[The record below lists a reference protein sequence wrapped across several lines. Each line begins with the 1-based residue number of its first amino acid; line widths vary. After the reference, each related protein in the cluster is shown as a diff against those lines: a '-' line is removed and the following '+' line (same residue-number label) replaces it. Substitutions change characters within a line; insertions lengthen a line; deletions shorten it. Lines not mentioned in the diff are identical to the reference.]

1 MDGQETLSEQKNQT
15 KKKLNTWDNQNVRI
29 ELTFTNIWSSS
40 NCFIDKHN
48 LIEKWMNATYLKIVK
63 LIKTGLTKANFFS
76 PEDIIEKKNPLP
88 GSTFLKFS
96 MLDL

>member
-1 MDGQETLSEQKNQT
+1 MQNFYFVAPSQPISVIHNMSICCFDIVCKRNDWMDGQETLSEQKNQT

-48 LIEKWMNATYLKIVK
+48 LIEK
-63 LIKTGLTKANFFS
+63 
-76 PEDIIEKKNPLP
+76 
-88 GSTFLKFS
+88 
-96 MLDL
+96 